1 MDNKDVPYI
10 VHEGDMARMERSN
23 RRLWIIVL
31 VLIVLLV
38 GSNIA
43 WLCYEDS
50 MEEVSTTTNEVT
62 QELDTSGDGDAIIND
77 GVHINGESE
86 TNGKNNNHKDTQ
98 EKDRR

>member
-1 MDNKDVPYI
+1 MDRDVPYI

-43 WLCYEDS
+43 WLCYENS
-50 MEEVSTTTNEVT
+50 MEEVSTTNEVT
-62 QELDTSGDGDAIIND
+62 QELDTGGGGDAM
-77 GVHINGESE
+77 INGDVNIGESKE
-86 TNGKNNNHKDTQ
+86 NSKDNNHKDTQ